1 MPIRDSY
8 SEFKPASREVIVGES
23 IAFETT
29 ITITIGSESS
39 ANLFLT
45 NGALTHLGENT
56 KLVLTAL
63 YQKSFKGT
71 NQKAGDFKKEVSPS
85 RTVLNLEAGNLVVEA
100 RKLSN

>member
-23 IAFETT
+23 IAFET
-29 ITITIGSESS
+29 TITIGSESS

-71 NQKAGDFKKEVSPS
+71 NQKAGDFKKEISPS
-85 RTVLNLEAGNLVVEA
+85 RTALNSEAGNLVVEVPEV
-100 RKLSN
+100 K

>member
-1 MPIRDSY
+1 MQ
-8 SEFKPASREVIVGES
+8 
-23 IAFETT
+23 
-29 ITITIGSESS
+29 
-39 ANLFLT
+39 NWFL
-45 NGALTHLGENT
+45 L
-56 KLVLTAL
+56 L

>member
-23 IAFETT
+23 IAFGT
-29 ITITIGSESS
+29 TITIGSESS

-71 NQKAGDFKKEVSPS
+71 NQKAGDFKKEISPS
-85 RTVLNLEAGNLVVEA
+85 RTVLNSEAENLVVEVPEV
-100 RKLSN
+100 K